1 MSRHVMSCHV
11 TSRHV
16 VSCQVMWSCAHVR
29 SSHLFSCHAVPWSC
43 HVLSCHL
50 LFSHVMSC
58 HAASHA
64 PPLRPVMHVASR
76 LKRRELIGTWWR
88 FLKTYW
94 KVLVELCRS
103 VDSSPVA
110 KSPKRSWISIAT
122 PALRKNQDLPSMFL
136 FWCPFFASSA
146 SKPLSG
152 TVRQEEQ
159 KRNEILAA
167 QKG

>member
-1 MSRHVMSCHV
+1 MSRHVMSCHVTSRRV

-64 PPLRPVMHVASR
+64 TPLRPVMHVASR

-94 KVLVELCRS
+94 KVLVELLRS

-110 KSPKRSWISIAT
+110 KSPKTLLDQHCHSMLFYTVGLLCRT
-122 PALRKNQDLPSMFL
+122 PPK
-136 FWCPFFASSA
+136 
-146 SKPLSG
+146 
-152 TVRQEEQ
+152 
-159 KRNEILAA
+159 KRRTCT
-167 QKG
+167 